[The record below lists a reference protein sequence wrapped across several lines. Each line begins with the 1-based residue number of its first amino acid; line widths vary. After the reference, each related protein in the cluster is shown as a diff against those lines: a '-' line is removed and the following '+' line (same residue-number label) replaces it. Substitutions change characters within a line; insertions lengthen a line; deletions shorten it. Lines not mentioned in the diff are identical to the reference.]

1 MCYDLKVLHAF
12 KNYLDV
18 FDTCCA
24 SCLTFFVGILK
35 VLHKFVAF
43 TVTEFFLD
51 DQPLCIDVAVLL

>member
-1 MCYDLKVLHAF
+1 MCYNLKVLHDF

-35 VLHKFVAF
+35 VLHEFAAF
-43 TVTEFFLD
+43 TVTELFLD
-51 DQPLCIDVAVLL
+51 N